1 MNKNFLKLF
10 AVVYTLVMIFALASC
25 GKGEDNKRTETVEA
39 SSVSE
44 TYGETEGARSE
55 TTTAQPSEASITG
68 KDKEQTTNGNTAE
81 ATEKTDKDKKQT
93 TAKQTTTKPTATKPT
108 ATKPTTTKPT
118 TTKPTTTKP
127 TTTKAA
133 TTKFATTKPT
143 TTKPTATKP
152 TTTKPAD
159 KTDKSEETTKK
170 PTETTKADET
180 SSSSVTEHSGQDYEG
195 ERIELPV
202 VNPNL

>member
-1 MNKNFLKLF
+1 MNKSLLKLF
-10 AVVYTLVMIFALASC
+10 AVAFTLVMIFALASC

-108 ATKPTTTKPT
+108 TTKPVTTKPATTKSATTKPTATKPTTTKLNT
-118 TTKPTTTKP
+118 
-127 TTTKAA
+127 
-133 TTKFATTKPT
+133 
-143 TTKPTATKP
+143 TKP

-159 KTDKSEETTKK
+159 KTDKNEETTKK

-180 SSSSVTEHSGQDYEG
+180 SSSSATEHSGQDYEG

-202 VNPNL
+202 VNFK

>member
-1 MNKNFLKLF
+1 MNKNLLKLF
-10 AVVYTLVMIFALASC
+10 AVAFTLVMIFALASC

-44 TYGETEGARSE
+44 TSGETEGARSE

-93 TAKQTTTKPTATKPT
+93 TTKPT
-108 ATKPTTTKPT
+108 ATKPTTTKPS

-127 TTTKAA
+127 TTTKSA
-133 TTKFATTKPT
+133 TTKLT
-143 TTKPTATKP
+143 TTKLTTTKP

-180 SSSSVTEHSGQDYEG
+180 SSSSATEHSGQDYEG

-202 VNPNL
+202 VNFK